1 MKDTIDFDL
10 LDQIQCELEFTL
22 VDSYKTLHFLFL
34 NSSDVELV
42 IEDASCKNWAR
53 MTRSRPFSRR
63 GFILRERFRN

>member
-42 IEDASCKNWAR
+42 IEDASVQKLGSHD
-53 MTRSRPFSRR
+53 T
-63 GFILRERFRN
+63 